1 MKLIIAIVQDRDANK
16 LMKSLIK
23 ENFKITKLASSGGF
37 LKSGNT
43 TLMIG
48 IKEEYVDRVIAIIG
62 DICKTREET
71 LAAYSTTEATGI
83 YVPYLSDSRVEVGGA
98 TIFTVDVEKYVKV

>member
-16 LMKSLIK
+16 LMKALIK
-23 ENFKITKLASSGGF
+23 ENFKMTKLASSGGF

-48 IKEEYVDRVIAIIG
+48 VNEEYVDKVIAIIENT
-62 DICKTREET
+62 CKTREET
-71 LAAYSTTEATGI
+71 LVSYSTTEATGI
-83 YVPYLSDSRVEVGGA
+83 YMPYLSDSRVEVGGA
-98 TIFTVDVEKYVKV
+98 NIFTLDVEKYLKV

>member
-1 MKLIIAIVQDRDANK
+1 MKLIIAIVQDRDVNK
-16 LMKSLIK
+16 LMKALIK
-23 ENFKITKLASSGGF
+23 ENFKVTKLASSGGF

-48 IKEEYVDRVIAIIG
+48 IKEEYVDRVIAIIR

>member
-1 MKLIIAIVQDRDANK
+1 MKLIIAIVKDRDVNK
-16 LMKSLIK
+16 LMKALIK
-23 ENFKITKLASSGGF
+23 ENFKVTKLSSSGGF

-48 IKEEYVDRVIAIIG
+48 INEEYVDRVISIIG
-62 DICKTREET
+62 NVCKTREET

-83 YVPYLSDSRVEVGGA
+83 YMPYLSDSKVEVGGA
-98 TIFTVDVEKYVKV
+98 TIFTVDVERFVKI